1 MSTDDVDAAELLL
14 RLSIFGFSQ
23 LSASDQLQETEEV
36 RNKLVHQG
44 VPVLE
49 QLPEETEEDLRV
61 RTFTELFKKLPFSEH
76 DIFLSKVVK
85 KFKREGQCGELVSWF
100 STQLDFKEQ
109 QEVIGKIV
117 HVTADYDETSDED
130 AILGRFSQLSRD
142 YTDYG
147 HKLLV
152 PCMEEHK
159 KKRKDKQ
166 RTAKEETSSDWQFR
180 FDEFFFGFSIVWFKG
195 QSVSSQD
202 KEQDFRLRKFSELL
216 HTKALPF
223 GIQVYLIDMVV
234 EELRESHHWTRL
246 VRDIDGILSYLL
258 TFGFSLRSPID
269 QQRKIEEISSEAGGK
284 FEIIKRLVEESEG
297 DFRMRTFASQVHK
310 VGLRTRAAI
319 LFEVSNKFFC
329 ERKLH
334 DLTLLFRQLGSNGR
348 KNLIEQLFDWLME
361 TYYSSKYTKDVIIEK
376 LSEESEEDFRVRRFI
391 KLCTTHPSL
400 WDQNEVAKWDLTSML
415 QTSGNREINKAK
427 HDGIS
432 VSHNYF
438 SSRYAEFY
446 FGLSVIWFKTN
457 KSGIHSIEVLLGE
470 AEEGDTIEKLCGE
483 NEEDFRLRRFIESF
497 NQLQVSSQ
505 EYIVKYILRSLEQNI
520 YKEGGLLTA
529 WLTYNDVFPTWF
541 EDLPSALGLL
551 KGKLV
556 TEGVAEGP
564 GGRAYSFEE
573 DLPSAL
579 EFIKVKIPNLRGGT
593 RRRGR
598 GSRSRRRRRRSNRN
612 YRNKSTDGSMICNNA
627 QVISEQNYHI

>member
-117 HVTADYDETSDED
+117 HV
-130 AILGRFSQLSRD
+130 
-142 YTDYG
+142 
-147 HKLLV
+147 
-152 PCMEEHK
+152 
-159 KKRKDKQ
+159 
-166 RTAKEETSSDWQFR
+166 
-180 FDEFFFGFSIVWFKG
+180 
-195 QSVSSQD
+195 
-202 KEQDFRLRKFSELL
+202 
-216 HTKALPF
+216 
-223 GIQVYLIDMVV
+223 
-234 EELRESHHWTRL
+234 
-246 VRDIDGILSYLL
+246 
-258 TFGFSLRSPID
+258 
-269 QQRKIEEISSEAGGK
+269 
-284 FEIIKRLVEESEG
+284 
-297 DFRMRTFASQVHK
+297 HK
-310 VGLRTRAAI
+310 VGLRTRAAM

-334 DLTLLFRQLGSNGR
+334 DLTLLFRQLGSNGW

-400 WDQNEVAKWDLTSML
+400 CDQNEVAKWDLTSML

-432 VSHNYF
+432 VSHNNF

-483 NEEDFRLRRFIESF
+483 NEEDFRLQRFIESF

-579 EFIKVKIPNLRGGT
+579 EFIKVKIPNLRGG
-593 RRRGR
+593 REGGGGAAAQGR
-598 GSRSRRRRRRSNRN
+598 GGGGATAITGTSQQ
-612 YRNKSTDGSMICNNA
+612 TG
-627 QVISEQNYHI
+627 Q

>member
-142 YTDYG
+142 YTDYV

-166 RTAKEETSSDWQFR
+166 RTAEEETSSDWQFR
-180 FDEFFFGFSIVWFKG
+180 FDE
-195 QSVSSQD
+195 D
-202 KEQDFRLRKFSELL
+202 KEKDFRLRKFSELL

-234 EELRESHHWTRL
+234 EELRESHHSTRL
-246 VRDIDGILSYLL
+246 VCDIDGILSYLL
-258 TFGFSLRSPID
+258 TFKFSLLSPID

-284 FEIIKRLVEESEG
+284 VEIIKRLVEESEG

-310 VGLRTRAAI
+310 VGLRTRAAM

-400 WDQNEVAKWDLTSML
+400 CDQNEVAKWDLT
-415 QTSGNREINKAK
+415 R
-427 HDGIS
+427 
-432 VSHNYF
+432 
-438 SSRYAEFY
+438 
-446 FGLSVIWFKTN
+446 
-457 KSGIHSIEVLLGE
+457 IHSIEVLLGE

-573 DLPSAL
+573 DLPFAL
-579 EFIKVKIPNLRGGT
+579 EFIKVKIPNLRGG
-593 RRRGR
+593 RG
-598 GSRSRRRRRRSNRN
+598 G
-612 YRNKSTDGSMICNNA
+612 GGGAAA
-627 QVISEQNYHI
+627 QGGGGGGATAITGTSQQTGQ